1 MYHVAYLDDQESN
14 FAVVAFKLG
23 ANFNLETFTVKEEF
37 IDCCKAKKLDAYL
50 IDIHLVESCGFS
62 VSKELMTAENTKD
75 VPVIFVSF
83 DVSPETLKEVMVETG
98 AEFVSKSMGPAEFKL
113 RVESCIQNYKKRNLR
128 LGNLL
133 VDLQMM
139 EVRSGEELI
148 DVTLKELKILAHLL
162 RCSQNKTHKSTI
174 FQKIWGDTNVSDKTL
189 NSHLSNLRAKLANAG
204 VRIQVLR
211 DGVVELVE
219 AS

>member
-14 FAVVAFKLG
+14 FAFVTFKLG
-23 ANFNLETFTVKEEF
+23 KSFKLKTFTVKEKF
-37 IDCCKAKKLDAYL
+37 IDYCKSKKLDAYL
-50 IDIHLVESCGFS
+50 IDIHLVEDTGFN
-62 VSKELMTAENTKD
+62 VSKILMSDENTKD

-83 DVSPETLKEVMVETG
+83 DVSPETLKEAMIETG
-98 AEFVSKSMGPAEFKL
+98 SEFVSKSMGSAEFKL
-113 RVESCIQNYKKRNLR
+113 RIESCIQNYKKTKLR

-139 EVRSGEELI
+139 EVRCGEDLV

-162 RCSQNKTHKSTI
+162 RCSQNKTHKSTV

-219 AS
+219 A